1 MGFVDLHAHILPGLD
16 DGPETMGESLAMARL
31 AGQDGT
37 EIILATPHQ
46 RDVMLDSS
54 IQTVQN
60 LMTQLNEALDEEA
73 GPGGR
78 PLRVLLGMEN
88 HIEPELPEWAGN
100 GTALTINGTRF
111 ILCEPPYTT
120 YPPYADEVLFR
131 LQLMRL
137 VPVIAHPERNSVL
150 RENHKRLKALVE
162 RGMLVQLSAGSF
174 TGEYGPQAQRAAESL
189 LKRGLVHAVASD
201 MHGSTGLRSPVLSVA
216 YERVVHLAG
225 EAQAFRLFD
234 QTPRAIVQGREPRG
248 ERADRSSPRRWSPPG
263 LFRRT

>member
-31 AGQDGT
+31 AGEDGT

-60 LMTQLNEALDEEA
+60 LTTQLNEALDEEA

-88 HIEPELPEWAGN
+88 HIEPELPEWAAN

>member
-16 DGPETMGESLAMARL
+16 DGPDTMEESLAMARL
-31 AGQDGT
+31 ARKDGT

-46 RDVMLDSS
+46 RDVMLGSS
-54 IQTVQN
+54 IQTVKD
-60 LMTQLNEALDEEA
+60 LVAQLNEALDEEA

-78 PLRVLLGMEN
+78 PLRVLPGMEN
-88 HIEPELPEWAGN
+88 HIEPELPEWVEN

-111 ILCEPPYTT
+111 ILCEPPYTA

-131 LQLMRL
+131 LQLMRR

-150 RENHKRLKALVE
+150 RENHKRLRALVE
-162 RGMLVQLSAGSF
+162 RGMLVQLSAGSL
-174 TGEYGPQAQRAAESL
+174 TGEYGPQAQRGAESL
-189 LKRGLVHAVASD
+189 LKRGLVHVVASD
-201 MHGSTGLRSPVLSVA
+201 MHGSEGPRSSILSVA
-216 YERVVHLAG
+216 YDRVVHLAG

-234 QTPRAIVQGREPRG
+234 ETPRAIIHGREPRG
-248 ERADRSSPRRWSPPG
+248 ERADSSSPSRWSPAR